1 MNPPQKLE
9 TLDDLLAQAEH
20 YAWFCMKNSG
30 HMSPTLFLIG
40 EKGPLMF
47 CPQSLQNIEEK
58 NAFATAA
65 RLLCI
70 AQDASAVVIA
80 MEAWMKFATPDEKLD
95 TYEPP
100 SEAIDR
106 QEVITLMGESRSGQ
120 NQKILNIVRSDN
132 HKFFGLVD
140 ATPKLDNFAG
150 RFAEI
155 LPPNQPSAENR
166 ELAQV
171 LLKFQKV
178 KTIRLTP
185 PGRR

>member
-1 MNPPQKLE
+1 
-9 TLDDLLAQAEH
+9 
-20 YAWFCMKNSG
+20 MKNSG
-30 HMSPTLFLIG
+30 HMAPTLFLIG

-58 NAFATAA
+58 NAFAAAA

-95 TYEPP
+95 TDEPP

-106 QEVITLMGESRSGQ
+106 QEVMGESRSGQ

-132 HKFFGLVD
+132 HKFFGLID
-140 ATPKLDNFAG
+140 ATPKLDNFEG

>member
-1 MNPPQKLE
+1 M
-9 TLDDLLAQAEH
+9 
-20 YAWFCMKNSG
+20 
-30 HMSPTLFLIG
+30 
-40 EKGPLMF
+40 
-47 CPQSLQNIEEK
+47 
-58 NAFATAA
+58 
-65 RLLCI
+65 
-70 AQDASAVVIA
+70 
-80 MEAWMKFATPDEKLD
+80 
-95 TYEPP
+95 
-100 SEAIDR
+100 
-106 QEVITLMGESRSGQ
+106 LMGESRSGQ

-140 ATPKLDNFAG
+140 ATPKLDNFEG